1 MRAMTAAASPR
12 RQHGAFLLEA
22 LVAVLIVAL
31 GILGLVG
38 LQARAMQDTDES
50 QYRSEAAFLA
60 TDVIS
65 QMWTSNQTSLVADFE
80 NNATAGSPY
89 DNFKTLVQRRLPGAT
104 LQDPDITV
112 TPRGGTA
119 SFGYDV
125 LVTIYWQPPSAA
137 WRHRYDA
144 TATVRLNN

>member
-1 MRAMTAAASPR
+1 MLHSPTPR
-12 RQHGAFLLEA
+12 TQRGSFLLEA

-60 TDVIS
+60 NDVIS
-65 QMWTSNQTSLVADFE
+65 QMWTSDQNTLVADFE
-80 NNATAGSPY
+80 NNVTAGSPY
-89 DNFKTLVQRRLPGAT
+89 DNFKTVVQRRLPGAD

-112 TPRGGTA
+112 TPRGGTP

-125 LVTIYWQPPSAA
+125 QVTIYWQPPSAA

>member
-1 MRAMTAAASPR
+1 MRPLPNTRCQRGS
-12 RQHGAFLLEA
+12 FLLEA

-31 GILGLVG
+31 GVLGLVG

-50 QYRSEAAFLA
+50 QFRSEAAYLA
-60 TDVIS
+60 NDVIS
-65 QMWTSNQTSLVADFE
+65 RMWTSDQTTLPADFGTGG
-80 NNATAGSPY
+80 AAGSPY
-89 DNFKTLVQRRLPGAT
+89 DDFKIIVQNRLPGAS
-104 LQDPDITV
+104 LQDPEITV
-112 TPRGGTA
+112 TARGGTP

-125 LVTIYWQPPSAA
+125 LVTVYWQPPSAA

>member
-1 MRAMTAAASPR
+1 MTTPTTSQ
-12 RQHGAFLLEA
+12 RQRGSFLLEA

-31 GILGLVG
+31 GVLGLVG

-50 QYRSEAAFLA
+50 QFRSEAAYLA
-60 TDVIS
+60 NDVIS
-65 QMWTSNQTSLVADFE
+65 RMWTSNQTTLEADFE

-89 DNFKTLVQRRLPGAT
+89 DDFKTVVQRRLPGAD

-112 TPRGGTA
+112 TPRGGPA

-137 WRHRYDA
+137 WRHRYDTA
-144 TATVRLNN
+144 ATVRLNN

>member
-1 MRAMTAAASPR
+1 MSATAIPQ
-12 RQHGAFLLEA
+12 RQHGSFLLEA

-38 LQARAMQDTDES
+38 LQARAMQDTDDS
-50 QYRSEAAFLA
+50 QYRGEAAFLA
-60 TDVIS
+60 NDVIS
-65 QMWTSNQTSLVADFE
+65 QMWTSDQATLAANFAT
-80 NNATAGSPY
+80 NATAGSPY
-89 DNFKTLVQRRLPGAT
+89 DNFKTIVQRRLPGAD
-104 LQDPDITV
+104 LQDPEITV
-112 TPRGGTA
+112 TARGATA

>member
-1 MRAMTAAASPR
+1 MRATTTPPR
-12 RQHGAFLLEA
+12 SHRQHGGFLLEA

-60 TDVIS
+60 NDVIS
-65 QMWTSNQTSLVADFE
+65 QMWTSDQNTLEADFE
-80 NNATAGSPY
+80 TNATSGSPY
-89 DNFKTLVQRRLPGAT
+89 DNFKTVVQRRLPGAD
-104 LQDPDITV
+104 LQDPEITV
-112 TPRGGTA
+112 TPRGATP

>member
-65 QMWTSNQTSLVADFE
+65 QMWTSNQTTLVADFE

-89 DNFKTLVQRRLPGAT
+89 GNFKTVVRRRLPGAD

>member
-1 MRAMTAAASPR
+1 MTRAPTSH
-12 RQHGAFLLEA
+12 RQRGSFLLEA

-60 TDVIS
+60 NDVIS
-65 QMWTSNQTSLVADFE
+65 QMWTSNQTTLEADFE

-89 DNFKTLVQRRLPGAT
+89 DNFKTIVQRRLPGAD
-104 LQDPDITV
+104 LQDPDIAV
-112 TPRGGTA
+112 TPRVAGNPA
-119 SFGYDV
+119 FGFDV

-144 TATVRLNN
+144 SATIRLN